1 VSHLAVLALWIA
13 VQLVAS
19 ELIAV
24 LLWMTE
30 LGESHGGGRL
40 VGSVLMGCLFGPA
53 GWWLPYFEFGCK
65 VG

>member
-1 VSHLAVLALWIA
+1 MSHLAVLALWIA

-30 LGESHGGGRL
+30 LGESHEGERL
-40 VGSVLMGCLFGPA
+40 VGGVLMGCLFGLV
-53 GWWLPYFEFGCK
+53 GWWLPYLEVGCK